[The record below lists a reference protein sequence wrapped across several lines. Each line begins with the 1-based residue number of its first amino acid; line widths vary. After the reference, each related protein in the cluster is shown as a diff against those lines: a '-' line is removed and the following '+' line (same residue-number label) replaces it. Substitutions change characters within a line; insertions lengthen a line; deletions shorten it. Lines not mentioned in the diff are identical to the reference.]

1 MKRILDCRGSDF
13 RQMGREELKQAI
25 RAAEG
30 RTILAE
36 TVVTSQPLLPEVSN
50 PEVMKAFG
58 ADMILL
64 YLFDCFNPVVNGIES
79 YSIFQPNAAGSE
91 IDENIIQKI
100 SLGGRLLDLKEPKT
114 VCGYAVDNLTEYF
127 SKRVFGSF

>member
-13 RQMGREELKQAI
+13 RQMGKKELKQAV

-50 PEVMKAFG
+50 PEVNHTCQF
-58 ADMILL
+58 L
-64 YLFDCFNPVVNGIES
+64 
-79 YSIFQPNAAGSE
+79 
-91 IDENIIQKI
+91 IQKVSI
-100 SLGGRLLDLKEPKT
+100 KT
-114 VCGYAVDNLTEYF
+114 LN
-127 SKRVFGSF
+127 RI